1 MKVGEAVVLNR
12 MSSGGRLM
20 RCSRCCVAFSILG
33 MCLGFMGLAGLLSR
47 GCGRLGLFWG
57 PRGLVVVSAGD
68 VYVVGTAFG
77 GWYVVRKGLTT
88 RLLASLLGVEE
99 GEVLLEC

>member
-1 MKVGEAVVLNR
+1 M
-12 MSSGGRLM
+12 
-20 RCSRCCVAFSILG
+20 
-33 MCLGFMGLAGLLSR
+33 
-47 GCGRLGLFWG
+47 G